1 MPVYDNNDKGKQV
14 YHKEAGKYTSKKS
27 FPRAA
32 PNLKERPQ
40 KPSLK
45 GGPDVTGS
53 DCVAQSIP
61 LGITENNRAI
71 S

>member
-1 MPVYDNNDKGKQV
+1 MYDNNDKGKRV
-14 YHKEAGKYTSKKS
+14 YHKEAGKYTAKKS
-27 FPRAA
+27 FPRVAA
-32 PNLKERPQ
+32 NLKERPQ

-53 DCVAQSIP
+53 DSVAQSIP